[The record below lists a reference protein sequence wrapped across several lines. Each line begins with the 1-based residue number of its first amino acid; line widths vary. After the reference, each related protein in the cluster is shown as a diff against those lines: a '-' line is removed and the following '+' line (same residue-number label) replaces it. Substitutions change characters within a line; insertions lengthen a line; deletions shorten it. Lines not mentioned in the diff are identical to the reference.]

1 MCRCFIV
8 YMILC
13 FCFVA
18 CDEVDDN
25 AQVQE
30 VSHFIPEN
38 AIFIPPSDPHID
50 YVGRISFTNPDA
62 PRFTYPG
69 VSISALFEGT
79 SLNMIA
85 KPMSRY
91 FMVRIDNNDPFKI
104 AFANTTDSVITLA
117 STGALTAQKKQGVS
131 EAKFT
136 SVCVQAVPIVK
147 IAS

>member
-50 YVGRISFTNPDA
+50 YVGRISFADPDT

-69 VSISALFEGT
+69 VSISALFEGKT
-79 SLNMIA
+79 PSKTA
-85 KPMSRY
+85 AE
-91 FMVRIDNNDPFKI
+91 KI
-104 AFANTTDSVITLA
+104 
-117 STGALTAQKKQGVS
+117 S
-131 EAKFT
+131 ELLKN
-136 SVCVQAVPIVK
+136 K
-147 IAS
+147 